1 MLTVKH
7 RLPSGHE
14 YVVET
19 KRVSYQPSGENQSRT
34 IFIENEDGSTSSWE
48 HGVFFVMNDAG
59 NTIAKYVVGDGD
71 GGF

>member
-19 KRVSYQPSGENQSRT
+19 KRVSYQPSSSIEDTPAVRT
-34 IFIENEDGSTSSWE
+34 VFIEHEDGSVAPFDT
-48 HGVFFVMNDAG
+48 GVFYVMNEAG
-59 NTIAKYVVGDGD
+59 NTVAKYEL
-71 GGF
+71 

>member
-34 IFIENEDGSTSSWE
+34 IFIENEDGSVAPFES
-48 HGVFFVMNDAG
+48 GIFYVMNDAG
-59 NTIAKYVVGDGD
+59 NTVAKYNLGDGE
-71 GGF
+71 GSF